1 MLNTYILV
9 GTYLVNISKTWHEKK
24 FAFIVPN
31 KEKQIKAKKGHAM
44 KMKKE
49 VKYLKEILQERRY
62 KLKNNDT
69 YY

>member
-1 MLNTYILV
+1 M
-9 GTYLVNISKTWHEKK
+9 
-24 FAFIVPN
+24 PN

-44 KMKKE
+44 KMKTE